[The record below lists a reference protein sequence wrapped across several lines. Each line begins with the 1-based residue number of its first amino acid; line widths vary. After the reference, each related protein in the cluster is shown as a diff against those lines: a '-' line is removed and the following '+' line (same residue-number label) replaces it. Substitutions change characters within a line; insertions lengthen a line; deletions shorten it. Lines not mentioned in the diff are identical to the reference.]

1 MYLIFDTET
10 TGLPKNFNAP
20 LSDFDN
26 WPRVVQLAWQLH
38 DSEGKLLEVKNY
50 IVKPEGFT
58 IPYNAEQIHG
68 ISTERALR
76 EGMPLAYVLAE
87 FNLALEK
94 ASFSVGHNIS
104 FDINV
109 LGSEYLRMEMETHL
123 HDKRVID
130 TKDETTDWC
139 AIPGGK
145 GGKFKWPTL
154 TELYEKLFGES
165 FAEAH
170 NASADVE
177 ATTRAFLESL
187 RKGIISA
194 EKAGL
199 SPVQFK
205 AFQHANPDVVHLI
218 GLQIQPYQ
226 PEPAEQPQPSAP
238 AKVSAKSKKELT
250 TAPYAHLHN
259 HTQYSVLQSTTEVKK
274 LVQKAIA
281 DKMPAVGL
289 TDSGNMMA
297 AFHFV

>member
-20 LSDFDN
+20 LSDFEN

-76 EGMPLAYVLAE
+76 KGMPLAFVLAE

-205 AFQHANPDVVHLI
+205 AFQQANPDVVQLI

-238 AKVSAKSKKELT
+238 AKVSAKSKKSSPLPLT
-250 TAPYAHLHN
+250 PIYTITLNIRCYRA
-259 HTQYSVLQSTTEVKK
+259 QQR
-274 LVQKAIA
+274 
-281 DKMPAVGL
+281 
-289 TDSGNMMA
+289 
-297 AFHFV
+297 